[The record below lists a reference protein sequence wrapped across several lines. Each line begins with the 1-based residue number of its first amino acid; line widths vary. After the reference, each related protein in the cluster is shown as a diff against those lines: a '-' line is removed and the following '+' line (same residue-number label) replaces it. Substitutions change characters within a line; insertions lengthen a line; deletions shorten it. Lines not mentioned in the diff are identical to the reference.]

1 MALMFLVKNK
11 KVKQVCL
18 WIVAALGI
26 YIGYVGLRILWAS
39 SIAQSLLAVLMALTA
54 IGAVVLERLSKNSEK
69 KFLLAQ
75 SLASVALIVGMF
87 NAFS

>member
-1 MALMFLVKNK
+1 
-11 KVKQVCL
+11 
-18 WIVAALGI
+18 
-26 YIGYVGLRILWAS
+26 
-39 SIAQSLLAVLMALTA
+39 MALTA